1 MLMYS
6 LKRKAA
12 NNYFLQTGHL
22 PRQGQVLTCQEG
34 SLVGQNKKFQLEIK
48 NREGDLFDICPY

>member
-1 MLMYS
+1 MYS

-48 NREGDLFDICPY
+48 N